1 MTLDPGK
8 DPLQHLYY
16 QPADKE
22 RGLPQGQVIQAPA
35 DQFSRQKIKPHFS
48 LVCRQKKQKGRNAAA
63 EKIKEVPEKGLP
75 LSLRSQVA
83 DNPKHIIIGSQ
94 KHAQQPGV

>member
-1 MTLDPGK
+1 MG
-8 DPLQHLYY
+8 
-16 QPADKE
+16 AVFI
-22 RGLPQGQVIQAPA
+22 R
-35 DQFSRQKIKPHFS
+35 R
-48 LVCRQKKQKGRNAAA
+48 AA

-83 DNPKHIIIGSQ
+83 DNPEHIIIGSQ